1 MTGKRQSRRD
11 AVIKK
16 GLKLQEKL
24 TERAKKKGVANPK
37 ESSSATEAPAAND
50 NSDIAANVD
59 IVLDPAVNN
68 NSGENSGKEE
78 YLESIE
84 EVVKELV
91 DPKEIKTDDS
101 ESNTRVKIITIWQGI

>member
-1 MTGKRQSRRD
+1 M
-11 AVIKK
+11 
-16 GLKLQEKL
+16 
-24 TERAKKKGVANPK
+24 NP
-37 ESSSATEAPAAND
+37 EEPGSEIDTPAAND

-91 DPKEIKTDDS
+91 DPKETKTDDS
-101 ESNTRVKIITIWQGI
+101 ESNTRVKKGKNC